1 VEGLRNI
8 RQSAAIA
15 LAAGLAAVALAAVLW
30 AVATA
35 APLGFLH
42 VRFNLSQMPAR
53 VSAQPDLAVNA
64 GGNWVAAVWT
74 EEYTSGIG
82 QAKGHVYLR
91 AASETGAGWGNK
103 IQVFTGTS
111 SACAVDAAVAITDTT
126 AHVAYV
132 VFNDTCAN
140 PSQMQVRHRTCS
152 LIQGQCSTQADEV
165 TAVGTDS
172 NRITWVDLAL
182 DAAGKPHIVWPQ
194 YDKDG
199 KQGWIYYRGAFG
211 DHWTDPEPVASS
223 GDNHAPAIAYADN
236 YLHVVW
242 TDQLVQGDDIKRG
255 IYYRRRPTTGPGA
268 AWESS
273 TTICP
278 QQVGP
283 NNPDVA
289 AGLGKVFVVWDW
301 CLEYV
306 SNPKSCAGQYNLVYR
321 RSTDSGAHWGLLD
334 QEIREVGTD
343 YLRSGLDELTQYS
356 SLDRQGSPEEYLD
369 DLQPSIA
376 LNRYG
381 RLAVAWQA
389 DRSGG
394 DGTDYTIYYSYALT
408 GTDWTTSTVLYHGQ
422 PTMWS
427 VPVIGVGEP
436 APGEPHLHVAYMQK
450 LSASAWDVYYDSNES
465 AKYRYHYLPLVMKAY
480 LH

>member
-1 VEGLRNI
+1 MEGLRNT
-8 RQSAAIA
+8 RQGAAIV

-42 VRFNLSQMPAR
+42 VRFNLSQTPAG
-53 VSAQPDLAVNA
+53 VSAQPDLAVSA
-64 GGNWVAAVWT
+64 TGNWVAAVWT
-74 EEYTSGIG
+74 EEYKSGTG

-91 AASETGAGWGNK
+91 AAPEAGAGWGSTMR
-103 IQVFTGTS
+103 VFTGTD
-111 SACAVDAAVAITDTT
+111 SACAYAAAVAITDTT

-140 PSQMQVRHRTCS
+140 PSQIQVRHRTCS
-152 LIQGQCSTQADEV
+152 LTQGRCSPQEDPV
-165 TAVGTDS
+165 TSVDTHY
-172 NRITWVDLAL
+172 NKITWVDLAL
-182 DAAGKPHIVWPQ
+182 DAAGNPHIVWPRYDQ
-194 YDKDG
+194 YG
-199 KQGWIYYRGAFG
+199 KQGAIFYRGAFG

-242 TDQLVQGDDIKRG
+242 TDQLVQGDETRRG
-255 IYYRRRPTTGPGA
+255 IYYRRRPTSGPGA

-278 QQVGP
+278 RQAGP

-289 AGLGKVFVVWDW
+289 AGSGKVFVVWDW
-301 CLEYV
+301 CSFYDPV
-306 SNPKSCAGQYNLVYR
+306 TKSCVQYKLVYR
-321 RSTDSGAHWGLLD
+321 RSNDSGSHWGID
-334 QEIREVGTD
+334 GDEMREVGTD
-343 YLRSGLDELTQYS
+343 HLYYGPDALTQYD
-356 SLDRQGSPEEYLD
+356 SLDDLASRGEYLV

-394 DGTDYTIYYSYALT
+394 DGTDYAIYYSYALT
-408 GTDWTTSTVLYHGQ
+408 GTDWTTRTVLYDGQ
-422 PTMWS
+422 PTMQGA
-427 VPVIGVGEP
+427 PVIGVGEP
-436 APGEPHLHVAYMQK
+436 APGEPHLHVAYMQR
-450 LSASAWDVYYDSNES
+450 LGAAAWEVYYDSNES
-465 AKYRYHYLPLVMKAY
+465 GNYPHRYLPLVMRAY

>member
-1 VEGLRNI
+1 MEGLRNT
-8 RQSAAIA
+8 RRGAAIV

-42 VRFNLSQMPAR
+42 VRFNLSQTPAGA
-53 VSAQPDLAVNA
+53 SAQPDLATSA
-64 GGNWVAAVWT
+64 DGNWVAAVWT
-74 EEYTSGIG
+74 EDYGSGSG

-91 AASETGAGWGNK
+91 AASETGAGWGNR

-126 AHVAYV
+126 AHVVYV

-152 LIQGQCSTQADEV
+152 LVQGQCIAKEYEV
-165 TAVGTDS
+165 AAVGTAS

-182 DAAGKPHIVWPQ
+182 DVAGKPHVVWAQ

-199 KQGWIYYRGAFG
+199 KQGRIYYRGAFG
-211 DHWTDPEPVASS
+211 DQWTNPETVASS

-236 YLHVVW
+236 FLHVVW
-242 TDQLVQGDDIKRG
+242 KDQPVQGDETQRV
-255 IYYRRRPTTGPGA
+255 IYYRRRPTSGPGA

-278 QQVGP
+278 RQAGP

-289 AGLGKVFVVWDW
+289 AGSGKVFVVWDW
-301 CLEYV
+301 CSFYDPV
-306 SNPKSCAGQYNLVYR
+306 TKSCARYKLVYR
-321 RSTDSGAHWGLLD
+321 RSNDSGSHWGID
-334 QEIREVGTD
+334 SDEMREVGTNNR
-343 YLRSGLDELTQYS
+343 YYGDELTQYDS
-356 SLDRQGSPEEYLD
+356 SDDLESRGEYLV

-408 GTDWTTSTVLYHGQ
+408 GTDWITSTVLYHDQ

-427 VPVIGVGEP
+427 APVIGVGEP
-436 APGEPHLHVAYMQK
+436 APDEPHLHFAYMQK
-450 LSASAWDVYYDSNES
+450 PGNAAWEVYYDSNES
-465 AKYRYHYLPLVMKAY
+465 GNYPHRYLPLVMRAY